1 MGFLSSVGDFLLP
14 GGPHGGKTD
23 PASIFGSPGKVLL
36 GTAPSIDE
44 RSLDLLDP
52 SQRKLLEQLMS
63 FFGGEGSIA
72 GAGGLSGTEA
82 TSLEA
87 LEQLA
92 LGAVGGEGAIGAA
105 GGALEG
111 ILGRGPTDIDEFFD
125 TTIRDPLIEDFNEIL
140 LPNIGK
146 RFAGQFFGGERQ
158 ESERRGFEDLLSTL
172 ARERSRVSLEG
183 RRQDDQSTIQAAGA
197 ATDQSQGLL
206 SLLSTLFTAG
216 GAGRGFQDERIQ
228 QILQALGL
236 TTKENVVTVNPG
248 QEGLLGSFLGG
259 GGGGAIGGLLGGLFS
274 SEDFKIDKRAAENVL
289 PLLDEM
295 RIERWKY
302 DERFE
307 DSAEHIGPYAEEFQ
321 ELFGT
326 PDSQTIPVIDALGVA
341 LKGVQELSGKVSA
354 LESAL
359 MEA

>member
-1 MGFLSSVGDFLLP
+1 MGLLSSVGDFLLP

-23 PASIFGSPGKVLL
+23 PASIFGSPKSVLL
-36 GTAPSIDE
+36 GKAPSIDQ

-52 SQRKLLEQLMS
+52 AQRELLLQLTE
-63 FFGGEGSIA
+63 FLGQPIEDA
-72 GAGGLSGTEA
+72 GALGGTQQ

-92 LGAVGGEGAIGAA
+92 LGAVSGEGAIGSA

-158 ESERRGFEDLLSTL
+158 EAERRGFEDLLGTL

-183 RRQDDQSTIQAAGA
+183 RRQDDQSTISAAGA

-206 SLLSTLFTAG
+206 ALLSTLFTAG
-216 GAGRGFQDERIQ
+216 GVEGGQQNERIQ

-236 TTKENVVTVNPG
+236 STKENVVTVDPG
-248 QEGLLGSFLGG
+248 SSGLLSSFLGG
-259 GGGGAIGGLLGGLFS
+259 GGGGAIGGAIAGMFS
-274 SEDFKIDKRAAENVL
+274 SEDFKVDKRAAEDVL

-307 DSAEHIGPYAEEFQ
+307 DEAEHIGPYAEEFQ
-321 ELFGT
+321 QAFGT
-326 PDSQTIPVIDALGVA
+326 SDSQTIPVIDALGVA

-354 LESAL
+354 LEAVL